1 MYSSLL
7 SMKAPS
13 NLMIH
18 GCGGSVCS
26 SLTSL
31 MHRSR
36 AFASIVSKIETF
48 LSATRFASE
57 LRVARCTT
65 EKWPRPMAFSTVKS
79 SSVPPPKSRPDA
91 LAEPS
96 AMLSNGWEHRVCS
109 SACAQRVCSN
119 GRLKLANTALP
130 ADLRIMPVNSLL
142 KVARVCETR
151 ARVSLPPVERVRWKC
166 PPPVERKPA
175 RDLRAA
181 LAEPN
186 ALMIIARADSQ
197 TSAFC
202 SHRQLCARHHGHLTL
217 RKRDRGTVMEP
228 SNGMQWVEVLL
239 ESHPQMADFK
249 CPL

>member
-13 NLMIH
+13 NRMIH

-48 LSATRFASE
+48 LSATLFASE

-96 AMLSNGWEHRVCS
+96 AMLSNGARAARSAGCS
-109 SACAQRVCSN
+109 SNGTNLPTRRSLCFLPRHTLVEMSLYYAIRVKDCAN
-119 GRLKLANTALP
+119 
-130 ADLRIMPVNSLL
+130 I
-142 KVARVCETR
+142 
-151 ARVSLPPVERVRWKC
+151 
-166 PPPVERKPA
+166 
-175 RDLRAA
+175 
-181 LAEPN
+181 
-186 ALMIIARADSQ
+186 
-197 TSAFC
+197 
-202 SHRQLCARHHGHLTL
+202 
-217 RKRDRGTVMEP
+217 
-228 SNGMQWVEVLL
+228 
-239 ESHPQMADFK
+239 
-249 CPL
+249 

>member
-13 NLMIH
+13 NRMIH

-96 AMLSNGWEHRVCS
+96 AMLSNG
-109 SACAQRVCSN
+109 SASN
-119 GRLKLANTALP
+119 LP
-130 ADLRIMPVNSLL
+130 
-142 KVARVCETR
+142 TR
-151 ARVSLPPVERVRWKC
+151 RSAPLQHVLVEIAPAACIWAEVSP
-166 PPPVERKPA
+166 
-175 RDLRAA
+175 
-181 LAEPN
+181 
-186 ALMIIARADSQ
+186 
-197 TSAFC
+197 
-202 SHRQLCARHHGHLTL
+202 
-217 RKRDRGTVMEP
+217 
-228 SNGMQWVEVLL
+228 
-239 ESHPQMADFK
+239 
-249 CPL
+249 